1 MVFCEDWTIISRAQI
16 HLGLFKNPS
25 IGNVVTYVHLDHFKT
40 QSTPMG
46 KPYAHYMAHILHFR
60 KGGMMFAS
68 CVTI

>member
-40 QSTPMG
+40 QSTLWGSHM
-46 KPYAHYMAHILHFR
+46 HIIWHIYYILER
-60 KGGMMFAS
+60 EA
-68 CVTI
+68 